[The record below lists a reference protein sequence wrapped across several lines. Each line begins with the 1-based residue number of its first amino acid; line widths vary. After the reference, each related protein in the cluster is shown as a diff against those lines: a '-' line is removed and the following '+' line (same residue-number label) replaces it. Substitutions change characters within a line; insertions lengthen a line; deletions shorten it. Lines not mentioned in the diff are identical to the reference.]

1 MDMPKNNVF
10 NVCYT
15 SVLGQANVKKEKKF
29 KNKFKKIIKA
39 NKLITGTFLIFIMC
53 FVLNIVLIYNFMS
66 ILKNI

>member
-10 NVCYT
+10 NVSYT
-15 SVLGQANVKKEKKF
+15 SVLGQANVKKEKKI
-29 KNKFKKIIKA
+29 KNKLKKIIKA

>member
-10 NVCYT
+10 NVSYT
-15 SVLGQANVKKEKKF
+15 SVLGQANVKKENKI